1 MPGRK
6 PTTDVPDLDHGS
18 VPEPRNLCLDRF
30 GNLPSWALPP
40 RDVAIGLAA
49 LVAAAVITLLVLSAQ

>member
-18 VPEPRNLCLDRF
+18 APEPVQAKVPRF